1 MPSAGPNTKALTE
14 SFFAGGVGMKQQL
27 FLMLLLL
34 YCCVLLRLFA
44 HINNNIAING
54 IVLLLI
60 RVEGDNVSSDTHTYK
75 HKRTHNLYVATMLVC

>member
-1 MPSAGPNTKALTE
+1 MPRTGPNTKALSE

-27 FLMLLLL
+27 FVLLL

-60 RVEGDNVSSDTHTYK
+60 RKWKVIMRVWTHTHGDTYT
-75 HKRTHNLYVATMLVC
+75 HKYTATMLAC

>member
-1 MPSAGPNTKALTE
+1 MPRTGPNTKALSE

-27 FLMLLLL
+27 FVLLLN
-34 YCCVLLRLFA
+34 CCVLLRLFA

-60 RVEGDNVSSDTHTYK
+60 REWKVIMRVWTHIYGYRYT
-75 HKRTHNLYVATMLVC
+75 HKCTATMLAC